1 MTWQLCWS
9 HLSWALR
16 SCSIDCRV
24 HSCHLGASIRRLVS
38 TDRNVRCSNTGL
50 IPRLLGLLD
59 APSWE
64 TADRFWI
71 RQIRRDIWHG
81 RNCCRLHCTVSA
93 ELYSYVRYLPEWL
106 QQDGASAVTCH
117 GDTSGPALTSFS
129 CDIVWRRALPGLQQ
143 HIWQCWSHSW
153 RLTWTCN
160 GVCVW
165 SVQR

>member
-93 ELYSYVRYLPEWL
+93 ELYSYVGYLPEWL

-117 GDTSGPALTSFS
+117 GDIWSRAHLFLLWYCLKTLPAWLAAAHSAVLKPFLTSYL
-129 CDIVWRRALPGLQQ
+129 DM
-143 HIWQCWSHSW
+143 
-153 RLTWTCN
+153 
-160 GVCVW
+160 
-165 SVQR
+165 